1 MKTSTLILGR
11 KGESLAAEFL
21 QHNNHTIIDTNWRRG
36 RHEADI
42 VAYREGMLVFVEVK
56 TRNST
61 AYGEPEEFVTL
72 DKQRGY
78 IRLANAYV
86 MEHNREEEV
95 RFDVIAIVMN
105 STGYRLQHFENAFS
119 AVSLYL

>member
-1 MKTSTLILGR
+1 MDNTKSLGKT
-11 KGESLAAEFL
+11 GESIARKYLTEHGYA
-21 QHNNHTIIDTNWRRG
+21 IIDTNWRRG

-72 DKQRGY
+72 AKQRGY